1 MAGLIISLQ
10 VLFSFSVIVGLMD
23 PMSNHFTAIL
33 VMEKYLNIQ
42 YVCIVSD
49 FLKMHTSTYLN
60 NEILFDFK
68 RNLQDS
74 IHF

>member
-68 RNLQDS
+68 RNLQAS
-74 IHF
+74 IHL